1 MGVKLTSGKWKY
13 TSSMWLLT
21 TPKLFVWTTFH
32 SLKLAGEKLS
42 VFSQTKADGLYDG
55 FEFDQKMGQARSK
68 VTYTV
73 ALIKTEIGGKQCGWF
88 GTL

>member
-1 MGVKLTSGKWKY
+1 MGVKLTSGKQKKN

-21 TPKLFVWTTFH
+21 TPKLFAWTTFH

-42 VFSQTKADGLYDG
+42 VFSQSKTDGLYD
-55 FEFDQKMGQARSK
+55 QKMGRARSK

-73 ALIKTEIGGKQCGWF
+73 ALIKTEMGGKQCRWF